1 MRGETLAKLEAA
13 RAAKRPVALATHLAT
28 GAQRLV
34 FSDSSEGELALP
46 PGVAASVQDALARDE
61 ARRLET
67 PDGVIFVQPFHP
79 PPRLVIV
86 GAVHIADPLARIAA
100 MAGYGVTIVDPR
112 RAFAAS
118 QDFAGAGVAVDDGW
132 PDEALARLDLDAR
145 TAVVTLSHDPKLDD
159 PALDQA
165 LRSPAFYVGALGS
178 RKTHDARR
186 RRLAARGHDEASLA
200 RIRAPVGLDI
210 GARSPAEIAVAVI
223 AEITA
228 LRRRGAWGAP
238 HAARIAAIVLAAGR
252 SSRMG
257 TDNKLLAPL
266 GGAPLVTRAVDAAL
280 ASRAAPVLV
289 VVGHDAERVRAA
301 LGDRPVAFVE
311 NARYADGL
319 SSSLRAGVAALP
331 AGTDGALVLLAD
343 MPRIGAHHV
352 DRLIAAFDP
361 RTGRTI
367 CVPTHR
373 AKRGNPVLW
382 GAAFFAE
389 IAGLA
394 GDVGARAL
402 LDRHAAQIA
411 LVEMED
417 DAVLRDVDT
426 PEELVEM
433 GGRTGERAS

>member
-1 MRGETLAKLEAA
+1 MRAETLEKLEAA
-13 RAAKRPVALATHLAT
+13 RAAKIPVALATHLGT

-34 FSDSSEGELALP
+34 FAASSEGELPLAP
-46 PGVAASVQDALARDE
+46 DRIASVRDALARD
-61 ARRLET
+61 AAIRMET
-67 PDGVIFVQPFHP
+67 PDGAIFVQPFHP

-118 QDFAGAGVAVDDGW
+118 QEFAGLAVALDDGW
-132 PDEALARLDLDAR
+132 PDEAIARLDLDAR
-145 TAVVTLSHDPKLDD
+145 SAVVTLSHDPKLDD

-178 RKTHDARR
+178 RKSHDARR
-186 RRLAARGHDEASLA
+186 QRLAVRGHDEASLA
-200 RIRAPVGLDI
+200 RIRAPVGLDL

-238 HAARIAAIVLAAGR
+238 RSARVAAIVLAAGR

-257 TDNKLLAPL
+257 PNNKLLARL
-266 GGAPLVTRAVDAAL
+266 DGAPLVTRAVDAAL
-280 ASRAAPVLV
+280 ASRATPVIV
-289 VVGHDAERVRAA
+289 VLGHDAERVRAA
-301 LGDRPVAFVE
+301 LGERAVTMVE
-311 NARYADGL
+311 NPRYADGL

-331 AGTDGALVLLAD
+331 AGTDGAVVLLAD
-343 MPRIGAHHV
+343 MPRITAHHV
-352 DRLIAAFDP
+352 ERLLAAFDP
-361 RTGRTI
+361 RAGRTI

-389 IAGLA
+389 IAGLT

-402 LDRHAAQIA
+402 LDRHPAQTA

-426 PEELVEM
+426 EGDLA
-433 GGRTGERAS
+433 GLATGA